1 MDIDE
6 LKTVFIDLS
15 KLSNVVKNEIVKRTA
30 YDDLV
35 EKVNAIETSD
45 TSNLIEKADCD
56 TKIEYIENK
65 ISNHDKYIIDTE
77 FDKLMKEEFTERLR
91 KKKLATNENLNIV

>member
-6 LKTVFIDLS
+6 LKTNFIDLR

-77 FDKLMKEEFTERLR
+77 FDKLMKEEFTERL
-91 KKKLATNENLNIV
+91 KKQN

>member
-15 KLSNVVKNEIVKRTA
+15 KLSNVVKNEIVKSTA

-77 FDKLMKEEFTERLR
+77 FDKLMKEEFTERL
-91 KKKLATNENLNIV
+91 KKQN